1 MKWFDNMIK
10 RAWER
15 ASIRQGAAMRDRE
28 GNYPHNS
35 HLSDIL
41 NGRVCAMV
49 YSIDNGFILINQDPT
64 SGSSKFSYAKDAVEV
79 GEVVARQL
87 TLQRMGVVQGSSIRG
102 AGVSMQSNTL
112 TANRIYAESQAK
124 AAANPHGY

>member
-1 MKWFDNMIK
+1 MKWFDNMV
-10 RAWER
+10 ER
-15 ASIRQGAAMRDRE
+15 AMDRVRSRLSKQLAPSPYSS
-28 GNYPHNS
+28 N
-35 HLSDIL
+35 LSDIL

-49 YSIDNGFILINQDPT
+49 YSIDNGFILINQDPK
-64 SGSSKFSYAKDAVEV
+64 SGSSAFSYAKDAVEV

>member
-1 MKWFDNMIK
+1 VKWFDNMI
-10 RAWER
+10 ER
-15 ASIRQGAAMRDRE
+15 AMDRVRSRLSNQLPRQGAL
-28 GNYPHNS
+28 HSS

-49 YSIDNGFILINQDPT
+49 YSIDNGFILVNSDPT
-64 SGSSKFSYAKDAVEV
+64 SGASKFVHAKDAVEV
-79 GEVVARQL
+79 GEIVARQL

-102 AGVSMQSNTL
+102 AGVTMQANTL

-124 AAANPHGY
+124 VSGF

>member
-1 MKWFDNMIK
+1 MKWFDNMIRRIWNRGAVLQK
-10 RAWER
+10 IEEG
-15 ASIRQGAAMRDRE
+15 ASQ
-28 GNYPHNS
+28 PHSPYNS

-49 YSIDNGFILINQDPT
+49 CPIENGFILVNPDPT
-64 SGSSKFSYAKDAVEV
+64 SGVSKFVHAKDAVEV
-79 GEVVARQL
+79 GEIVARQL

-102 AGVSMQSNTL
+102 AGVTIQANTL

-124 AAANPHGY
+124 VSGF

>member
-1 MKWFDNMIK
+1 
-10 RAWER
+10 
-15 ASIRQGAAMRDRE
+15 
-28 GNYPHNS
+28 
-35 HLSDIL
+35 
-41 NGRVCAMV
+41 MV

-64 SGSSKFSYAKDAVEV
+64 SAATKFVHAKDAVEV
-79 GEVVARQL
+79 GEIIARQL

-102 AGVSMQSNTL
+102 AGVSMPPNTM

>member
-1 MKWFDNMIK
+1 MKWFDNIIR

-15 ASIRQGAAMRDRE
+15 ATERECVPRE
-28 GNYPHNS
+28 GPVRAMHGD
-35 HLSDIL
+35 LSDVL

-49 YSIDNGFILINQDPT
+49 YSIDNGFILANSDLNRNQT
-64 SGSSKFSYAKDAVEV
+64 QFVHAKDAVEV
-79 GEVVARQL
+79 GEIVARQL

-102 AGVSMQSNTL
+102 AGVYVDPHTV

-124 AAANPHGY
+124 VAANPHGY

>member
-1 MKWFDNMIK
+1 MKWFDNMI
-10 RAWER
+10 ER
-15 ASIRQGAAMRDRE
+15 AMDRVRSRLSNQLPRQGAL
-28 GNYPHNS
+28 HSS

-49 YSIDNGFILINQDPT
+49 YSIDNGFILINSDQT
-64 SGSSKFSYAKDAVEV
+64 SGASKFVHAKDAVEV
-79 GEVVARQL
+79 GEIVARQL

-102 AGVSMQSNTL
+102 AGVTMQANTL

-124 AAANPHGY
+124 VSGF

>member
-1 MKWFDNMIK
+1 MKWFDNMIELAMD
-10 RAWER
+10 RVR
-15 ASIRQGAAMRDRE
+15 SRLSNQLPRQGAL
-28 GNYPHNS
+28 HSS

-49 YSIDNGFILINQDPT
+49 YSIDNGFILINSDQT
-64 SGSSKFSYAKDAVEV
+64 SGASKFVHAKDAVEV
-79 GEVVARQL
+79 GEIVARQL

-102 AGVSMQSNTL
+102 AGVTMQANTL

-124 AAANPHGY
+124 VSGF

>member
-1 MKWFDNMIK
+1 MKWFDNMI
-10 RAWER
+10 ER
-15 ASIRQGAAMRDRE
+15 AMDRVRSRLSNQMPRQGAL
-28 GNYPHNS
+28 HSS

-49 YSIDNGFILINQDPT
+49 YSIDNGFVLINSDQT
-64 SGSSKFSYAKDAVEV
+64 SGASTFVHAKDAVEV
-79 GEVVARQL
+79 GEIVARQL

-102 AGVSMQSNTL
+102 AGVTMQANTL

-124 AAANPHGY
+124 VSGF

>member
-1 MKWFDNMIK
+1 VKWFDNMI
-10 RAWER
+10 ER
-15 ASIRQGAAMRDRE
+15 AMDRVRSRLSNQLPRQGAL
-28 GNYPHNS
+28 HSS

-49 YSIDNGFILINQDPT
+49 YSIDNGFILVNPDPT
-64 SGSSKFSYAKDAVEV
+64 SGASKFVHAKDAVEV
-79 GEVVARQL
+79 GEIVARQL

-102 AGVSMQSNTL
+102 AGVTMQANTL

-124 AAANPHGY
+124 VSGF

>member
-1 MKWFDNMIK
+1 VKWFDNMI
-10 RAWER
+10 ER
-15 ASIRQGAAMRDRE
+15 AMDRVRSRLSNQLPRQGAL
-28 GNYPHNS
+28 HSS

-49 YSIDNGFILINQDPT
+49 YSIDNGFILINSDQT
-64 SGSSKFSYAKDAVEV
+64 SGASKFVHAKDAVEV
-79 GEVVARQL
+79 GEIVARQL

-102 AGVSMQSNTL
+102 AGVTMQANTL

-124 AAANPHGY
+124 VSGF